1 MSTKVPAAR
10 APSSRALGALG
21 AEVRRLRH
29 AQGAT
34 LAELASS
41 TGLSARFLVSLESG
55 AGNISVLRLLALARA
70 LGVRAADLV
79 DAAELGSDGP
89 QVVSLVGLRG
99 AGKTT
104 IGAALAR
111 ALRVPFVELDARI
124 AERAAMSLGMVFEMH
139 GEAYFRRLEREVLG
153 DFLAEGRPA
162 VLATGG
168 SLVTARD
175 TYATLRR
182 ETHTVWLRARA
193 EDHWSRVVAQGDG
206 RPMKGRTDAMN
217 ELRAL
222 LRERATLY
230 GAAEFTVDTAGLD
243 TAAVTALL
251 VERFAGLRGAAAAV
265 RAPRAGR

>member
-1 MSTKVPAAR
+1 MPAKAPEER
-10 APSSRALGALG
+10 AASSRALAALG

-29 AQGAT
+29 AEGAT
-34 LAELASS
+34 LAELAAR
-41 TGLSARFLVSLESG
+41 TGLSARFLVSLEG
-55 AGNISVLRLLALARA
+55 GLGNISVVRLLALARA
-70 LGVRAADLV
+70 LGVRAAELV
-79 DAAELGSDGP
+79 DAAELASDRGP
-89 QVVSLVGLRG
+89 RVVSLVGLRG

-104 IGAALAR
+104 VGAALAR
-111 ALRVPFVELDARI
+111 ALRVPFVELDVRI

-139 GEAYFRRLEREVLG
+139 GEAYFRRLEREVLT

-193 EDHWSRVVAQGDG
+193 EDHFRRVVAQGDG
-206 RPMKGRTDAMN
+206 RPMKGRDDAMN

-222 LRERATLY
+222 LRERAPLY
-230 GAAEFTVDTAGLD
+230 GAAELTVDTAERD
-243 TAAVTALL
+243 ASAVTALL
-251 VERFAGLRGAAAAV
+251 VERFAGLRAASAA
-265 RAPRAGR
+265 RPRSGR